1 MTKVK
6 RLGALLLA
14 VCALATS
21 VAPVAFANAGGGP
34 GSNNGCP
41 GHQHRPSR
49 VEAAATNCVVASE
62 SPASSLR
69 GRGALLRRS
78 SIPVAVAACSIDGA

>member
-1 MTKVK
+1 MTRVK

-14 VCALATS
+14 VCALAIS

-41 GHQHRPSR
+41 GHQPPPQPSGG
-49 VEAAATNCVVASE
+49 C
-62 SPASSLR
+62 
-69 GRGALLRRS
+69 GH
-78 SIPVAVAACSIDGA
+78 